1 MIMKLLITV
10 FLGTYQFIDNN
21 ECFLS
26 VMDKSVML
34 TDNEDRSTLFNC
46 YAKDFTLYAL
56 QNTKTLK
63 FLSATLWGLSG
74 IQAVGEYFNRR

>member
-1 MIMKLLITV
+1 MIMKSIFTV
-10 FLGTYQFIDNN
+10 FLGTYQFVDEY

-26 VMDKSVML
+26 VMDKNVML

-46 YAKDFTLYAL
+46 YAKDSTLYAL
-56 QNTKTLK
+56 QNAKTLK

-74 IQAVGEYFNRR
+74 IQAVGESFNRR

>member
-1 MIMKLLITV
+1 MIIKSLFTV
-10 FLGTYQFIDNN
+10 FLGTYHFIDEN

-26 VMDKSVML
+26 VMGKSVML

-46 YAKDFTLYAL
+46 YTKDSTLYAL

-74 IQAVGEYFNRR
+74 IQAVGESFNRR